1 MSIGLRHSGQ
11 LVRVA
16 CNRCLTPPSAPV
28 VFPQWPSAPCS
39 SCCTTT
45 APDSAGGSASR
56 SQRTVQG
63 VLEEALERLCAAPI
77 AALGS
82 GRTDAGVHAR
92 GQAVG
97 VRVPERWERVQ
108 KLRRALN
115 AILPPD
121 VWVATAA
128 EMRDEFHA
136 RYSAVSRRYSYYVG
150 TDDEAHSPFRGRY
163 ELAFG
168 QPFERGALDAAAAHL
183 EGDHCFRGFAVL
195 GTAPAHDD
203 HDCRVT
209 DARWRDRPGGLVFE
223 IEANRFLHHMVRF
236 LVGTMLDIATGR
248 RPLAD
253 LARLAGRGRQQRGFA
268 ARAAARAVSRRVTYP
283 RELYARGNMT

>member
-1 MSIGLRHSGQ
+1 MAERTVQ
-11 LVRVA
+11 LVLQYDGAAFSGWQRQ
-16 CNRCLTPPSAPV
+16 P
-28 VFPQWPSAPCS
+28 
-39 SCCTTT
+39 
-45 APDSAGGSASR
+45 

-63 VLEEALERLCAAPI
+63 VVEEALARLCAAPI
-77 AALGS
+77 VALGS

-97 VRVPERWERVQ
+97 VRVPDRWDVQ

-115 AILPPD
+115 AILPRD

-128 EMRDEFHA
+128 EMQETFHA

-150 TDDEAHSPFRGRY
+150 TDEEARSPFRDRY

-168 QPFERGALDAAAAHL
+168 QPLEWGALDAAAAHL
-183 EGDHCFRGFAVL
+183 TGDHCFRGFAVA

-203 HDCRVT
+203 HRCRVT
-209 DARWRDRPGGLVFE
+209 NAGWSERSGGLVFA

-236 LVGTMLDIATGR
+236 LVGTMIDIASGR
-248 RPLAD
+248 RPLTD
-253 LARLAGRGRQQRGFA
+253 LPRLLEAGDNRE
-268 ARAAARAVSRRVTYP
+268 VSPPAPAHALFLDAVTYP
-283 RELYARGNMT
+283 LDLYAAEGSA